1 MSSPISPFIYS
12 KKYMEPSSPLKK
24 LPRLKARGGLAVMY
38 ASIRALILREL
49 QTRFG
54 QYRLGYVWVLL
65 EPLLT
70 IGVMIFLFGTIM
82 QRSLPGMSYEVFLI
96 NGIIPFFMF
105 RTGVT
110 LGISATESNR
120 GLFSYRPVRPIDA
133 LLARNILEFLLKFTA
148 YIAFSA
154 AFYWFGFEISFQA
167 IPQLLSYW
175 LLLFIFMFAFSLVFL
190 VIGDFSREV
199 GRILSALFIVVYLI
213 SGILYSIHII
223 PAEYR
228 YYLLYNPLIHI
239 FELMR
244 HAVAPHYPLV
254 SGISLNYFVV
264 WMIVTLFIGLLLYKR
279 FERRMVKSK

>member
-1 MSSPISPFIYS
+1 
-12 KKYMEPSSPLKK
+12 MEPQHQMPLRK
-24 LPRLKARGGLAVMY
+24 LPRLKARGGLKVMY
-38 ASIRALILREL
+38 ASIRALLLREL

-54 QYRLGYVWVLL
+54 QYRLGYLWVFL

-70 IGVMIFLFGTIM
+70 IGIMVILFGTVM
-82 QRSLPGMSYEVFLI
+82 QRTLPGMDYTVFLI

-120 GLFSYRPVRPIDA
+120 GLFSYRPVKPIDA

-148 YIAFSA
+148 YIAFTA
-154 AFYWFGFEISFQA
+154 AFVWFGYHISFEQ
-167 IPQLLSYW
+167 IPQLLGYW
-175 LLLFIFMFAFSLVFL
+175 TLLFIFMLACSLIFI
-190 VIGDFSREV
+190 VIGDFSKEV
-199 GRILSALFIVVYLI
+199 GKFLSVFFLILYFL

-223 PAEYR
+223 PVQYR
-228 YYLLYNPLIHI
+228 EYLLYNPLIHI

-244 HAVAPHYPLV
+244 HAVVPTYNLV
-254 SGISLNYFVV
+254 PGISLSYFVI
-264 WMIVTLFIGLLLYKR
+264 WMILSLFIGLLLYTR